1 MHSVY
6 ITGMSVSRVLL
17 GILAEGPAHGY
28 DIKQA
33 HDRRFPG
40 AKPMAFG
47 QVYAALTKLEKE
59 DLVEVIETGREA
71 GPERMTYAI
80 TEAGREALAGWL
92 SDTEPAGP
100 YSADDL
106 VRKTVTALRLGRDA
120 AGFLVTQRK
129 VHLAALKRQLALQ
142 ASTDDLAA
150 RIVIDH
156 AVEHLD
162 ADLRWLET
170 AADRVG
176 PTTDDRKMRA

>member
-1 MHSVY
+1 
-6 ITGMSVSRVLL
+6 MSVSRVLL
-17 GILAEGPAHGY
+17 GVLAEGPAHGY

-40 AKPMAFG
+40 AKPLAFG
-47 QVYAALTKLEKE
+47 QVYVALAKLEK
-59 DLVEVIETGREA
+59 DGLVEVVERVREA
-71 GPERMTYAI
+71 GPDRMTYAI

-92 SDTEPAGP
+92 ATPEPAGP
-100 YSADDL
+100 YAADDL

-120 AGFLVTQRK
+120 AGFLAAQRQL
-129 VHLAALKRQLALQ
+129 HLAAMKELLDLQ
-142 ASTDDLAA
+142 ATTDDVAA

-170 AADRVG
+170 SAARVQSST
-176 PTTDDRKMRA
+176 PDRKLRA